1 MELSK
6 AIILTLGEMDKPVV
20 TIYQL
25 GLIVHDLYKTK
36 SYKGTSIGRLRK
48 SRAEFHDFNK
58 NVTKLLSDGILSRY
72 PGLPERTVFSI
83 LGRSHEA
90 AEDVVCTVD
99 PFCYVSHLSAMS
111 FFGLTNRIPNKLI
124 VSSPSP
130 AQWKKFA
137 QEKME
142 KDLGIDLEDYLASG
156 MPPLRRTKI
165 DKLGR
170 KQVQRVSSIHRGA
183 YRKVREREMRVST
196 IGRTFLDM
204 LRRADLC
211 GGMNHVIEVYDEHAE
226 NNLELIVDEIDRHGK
241 PIDKV
246 RAGYILDE
254 KLKLKHKKI
263 NGWMSMVQRGG
274 SRRLDAMNEYLPE
287 WSDKWCISLN
297 VLMK

>member
-6 AIILTLGEMDKPVV
+6 AIILTLGELDKPVV
-20 TIYQL
+20 TLYQL
-25 GLIVHDLYKTK
+25 GVIIHNLYKTK

-48 SRAEFHDFNK
+48 SRAEIHDFNK
-58 NVTKLLSDGILSRY
+58 NVTRLLSDGILSRY

-111 FFGLTNRIPNKLI
+111 FFGLTNRNPTKLI
-124 VSSPSP
+124 VSSPEP
-130 AQWKKFA
+130 ARWKKEA
-137 QEKME
+137 RKKMDN
-142 KDLGIDLEDYLASG
+142 DLGTDLEDYLING
-156 MPPLRRTKI
+156 MPSLRRTKL

-170 KQVQRVSSIHRGA
+170 KQIQRVSGIHLGA
-183 YRKVREREMRVST
+183 YRNVRGREMRVST

-211 GGMNHVIEVYDEHAE
+211 GDMNHVIEVYEEHAE
-226 NNLELIVDEIDRHGK
+226 NNLDLIVDEIDRNGK

-246 RAGYILDE
+246 RAGYLLDE
-254 KLKLKHKKI
+254 KLKLEHEKI
-263 NGWMSMVQRGG
+263 NGWVRLVQRGG
-274 SRRLDAMNEYLPE
+274 SRKLDAMNEYLPE

-297 VLMK
+297 ALTK